1 LPLVAIRAL
10 VVSAVACVVLVLA
23 VAGFTQLSFERAA
36 VLAPVLVVSV
46 GAIAFLIV
54 LWGKVAYE
62 SLRGRTDRD

>member
-1 LPLVAIRAL
+1 MSLWAL
-10 VVSAVACVVLVLA
+10 AVSAVLCAVLIVA
-23 VAGFTQLSFERAA
+23 VAAFTDLSLGRAA

-62 SLRGRTDRD
+62 SITGRGSKR

>member
-1 LPLVAIRAL
+1 VRVRT
-10 VVSAVACVVLVLA
+10 VVLSTVACVALVLA
-23 VAGFTQLSFERAA
+23 VAAFTKLSLERAA

-62 SLRGRTDRD
+62 SLRGRGDET